1 MKNFKRALLILVVVL
16 MALPA
21 CKKGKDDPGISL
33 RSRKARLSGEWK
45 LTAGTTTSTGGSSTT
60 TDVYNGS
67 TCTETQGTNSVTFA
81 YTEKITFDKK
91 GTFEY
96 DLVSGTDIMTVKG
109 SWFFGGKAKD
119 LDLKKKESVVLMIT
133 SEVETSGGTT
143 TTETLTGSDIQSVTW
158 NIDELKNKEMI
169 VIYDGTY
176 TSLSSSDS
184 DTGTMTYQQ

>member
-45 LTAGTTTSTGGSSTT
+45 LTAGSTTSLSGGSTT
-60 TDVYNGS
+60 TATYNGS
-67 TCTETQGTNSVTFA
+67 TCTETFGGSSYTFA
-81 YTEKITFDKK
+81 YAEALTIDKK

-96 DLVSGTDIMTVKG
+96 VITGASSSTTYKG
-109 SWFFGGKAKD
+109 SWYFGGKNKD
-119 LDLKKKESVVLMIT
+119 LDLKKKESVVLLIT
-133 SEVETSGGTT
+133 SEVDVSGGTT
-143 TTETLTGSDIQSVTW
+143 STYTYTGTDVNILTL

-169 VIYDGTY
+169 IVLDGTDV
-176 TSLSSSDS
+176 SGSSTDNI
-184 DTGTMTYQQ
+184 TGTKTYQQ